1 MVSDDILQDK
11 NLNQNDVLFQ
21 ELPTHLARHQIIKPK
36 EKLELGT
43 NKIKKKYA
51 RHRNRENP

>member
-1 MVSDDILQDK
+1 MVSDDILQGE

-21 ELPTHLARHQIIKPK
+21 ELPTHPVRHQIIKPN
-36 EKLELGT
+36 EKLELVT

-51 RHRNRENP
+51 RHRNRENL